1 MTYNDSNLLSLTIQ
15 KIIPTLMIL
24 TKIVMHTT
32 KREIAHIH
40 VLHYILNKNHFAQR
54 KFFND

>member
-1 MTYNDSNLLSLTIQ
+1 
-15 KIIPTLMIL
+15 MIL
-24 TKIVMHTT
+24 TKIVIHTT
-32 KREIAHIH
+32 KRDIAHIH